1 MSIQA
6 PGTKT
11 IWDPISLEYV
21 SVLLI
26 PDSFIVS
33 RLRLTSR

>member
-21 SVLLI
+21 SFLI
-26 PDSFIVS
+26 IPEFVIVS